1 MGSTIYL
8 ERREE
13 NAGEEKEFVA
23 DKLRHS

>member
-1 MGSTIYL
+1 MGSMIYL

-23 DKLRHS
+23 NKLRHS